1 MMQLCAS
8 AAKLRGGGPILIF
21 GVKAMGMYRVTATSD
36 RHWQFAASEADE
48 RRNSLS
54 LLNRYWSTESCRR
67 AQRNALRDVAGRD
80 KPRDEQLAGQRYDH
94 GRALLAGS
102 DARLIPLYQ
111 GAVLLM
117 DQKAPGQLDR
127 AATYSRVARFGETL
141 FPSSRSTL
149 FRGTCEPRIT
159 GDRPSVP

>member
-21 GVKAMGMYRVTATSD
+21 GVKAMGMCRVTTTSD
-36 RHWQFAASEADE
+36 RHRQFVASEADE

-80 KPRDEQLAGQRYDH
+80 EPPKRDEQLAGQRYDH

-102 DARLIPLYQ
+102 DARLIPLCQ
-111 GAVLLM
+111 GTVLLM
-117 DQKAPGQLDR
+117 DQKAPSQLDD

-141 FPSSRSTL
+141 FPSSRSNL
-149 FRGTCEPRIT
+149 VREPVS
-159 GDRPSVP
+159 PA